1 MTAEHIQLVGFRG
14 YRGKGGGA
22 VIVAT
27 GAADQPSADYEV
39 VLTEDEIRQLADFCQ
54 PAEAGE

>member
-27 GAADQPSADYEV
+27 GAADQGHAEIEV
-39 VLTEDEIRQLADFCQ
+39 ALTADEIRKLAEFCEPAQLD
-54 PAEAGE
+54 